1 MSHPPVCAACHGP
14 AAQLAKRSS
23 SWASFPPRNS
33 PDAHGRDAA
42 AQGGNEGFYARIL
55 DAPVRME
62 NPESTMSSTLPRSH
76 KWRVHRPLTLL
87 MSAVLGLLC
96 CVLAC
101 DGEKSAHIAGLPGNA
116 KPSKSAEVSGHGMP
130 PKVVVV
136 ATPQREEF
144 VDRIEAL
151 GTAHA
156 NESVL
161 ITAQVTEMVISVG
174 FEDGQVVE
182 AGHVLVELTS
192 DEESAKLR
200 AARATYDEALRQYQR
215 VSELV
220 EQGSDSLSHLDQ
232 RFAAR
237 DAAAAR
243 LAELRAQLADR
254 LILAPFAGVLGIRSV
269 SRGTVVKPGDEI
281 TTLDDIDLIKLDF
294 SVPEAFLAYVQPGLE
309 IRASSVAYA
318 KKTFVGRVS
327 VVDTRINPRT
337 RAVRIRALI
346 PNTDHLLRPGML
358 LRVELDANPRRS
370 LSLPEQAIVPEGEHH
385 YVFVVNK
392 EGRAQRVEVRIG
404 RRRPGTVEVLSGL
417 SGDERVV
424 VDGIDL
430 RVGAPLQVV
439 SAVATPGA

>member
-1 MSHPPVCAACHGP
+1 
-14 AAQLAKRSS
+14 
-23 SWASFPPRNS
+23 
-33 PDAHGRDAA
+33 
-42 AQGGNEGFYARIL
+42 
-55 DAPVRME
+55 ME
-62 NPESTMSSTLPRSH
+62 NPDSTMPSTLLHCPER
-76 KWRVHRPLTLL
+76 RIRRPLTFLMGALL
-87 MSAVLGLLC
+87 VLLC

-101 DGEKSAHIAGLPGNA
+101 EGEKSAHRAGNPGDV
-116 KPSKSAEVSGHGMP
+116 KPSQAAQVPGHGMP
-130 PKVVVV
+130 PKPVVV
-136 ATPQREEF
+136 ATPQHEEF

-192 DEESAKLR
+192 DEESAKLT

-215 VSELV
+215 ISDLV

-232 RFAAR
+232 RIAAR

-243 LAELRAQLADR
+243 LAELQAQLSDR
-254 LILAPFAGVLGIRSV
+254 LIVAPFAGVLGIRSV
-269 SRGTVVKPGDEI
+269 SRGTVVKPGDQI

-294 SVPEAFLAYVQPGLE
+294 SVSEALLAFVQPGLE
-309 IRASSVAYA
+309 IRTSSVAYA
-318 KKTFVGRVS
+318 EKTFVGRVS
-327 VVDTRINPRT
+327 VVDTRVDPRT
-337 RAVRIRALI
+337 RAIRIRALI
-346 PNTDHLLRPGML
+346 PNPDHLLRPGML
-358 LRVELDANPRRS
+358 LRVELYANPQRS

-385 YVFVVNK
+385 YVFLVNE

-404 RRRPGTVEVLSGL
+404 RRRPGVVEVLSGL
-417 SGDERVV
+417 SGNERVV

-430 RVGAPLQVV
+430 RAGAPLQVV
-439 SAVATPGA
+439 SASAVPSA